1 MPRFWKRNGL
11 WVFYAVFLIA
21 AVAASDSS
29 LHIGYQGPLAGGKY
43 FVALLFVAF
52 LAYSLYCSAKENFF
66 RSVKKINQFHWGRQ
80 IGIDLYI
87 SVTLSLALIWLN
99 DGAVIMMV
107 WLVPV
112 LIFANLAILPYIFLN
127 YGSLIAH
134 FAG

>member
-1 MPRFWKRNGL
+1 MSRFWKRNAL
-11 WVFYAVFLIA
+11 WVFYAAFLLIA
-21 AVAASDSS
+21 VATSDSS
-29 LHIGYQGPLAGGKY
+29 LHIGYLGPLAGGKY
-43 FVALLFVAF
+43 FVALAFAAF
-52 LAYSLYCSAKENFF
+52 LAYSLYCSARENFF
-66 RSVKKINQFHWGRQ
+66 RSVKKINRFDWGRQ

-99 DGAVIMMV
+99 DGAVTILA

-127 YGSLIAH
+127 YGSLIGH